1 MWLEWSSSDRNTQM
15 PTPPPPEET
24 RWKPGQASPNPG
36 GKPTGARNR
45 LTKHFLNAL
54 ADDFEQHGRKA
65 IVDAREKD
73 PMGYVKAIAA
83 LMPKQV
89 EQTQPLD
96 DLTDAE
102 LLAGIAFLRSRLT
115 PAAGEGVG
123 ETRQ

>member
-1 MWLEWSSSDRNTQM
+1 MSVEHLKPYQ
-15 PTPPPPEET
+15 
-24 RWKPGQASPNPG
+24 PGQSGNPG
-36 GKPTGARNR
+36 GKPKAARNR
-45 LTKHFLNAL
+45 LTAHFLNAL
-54 ADDFEQHGRKA
+54 ADDFEEHGKKA

-115 PAAGEGVG
+115 QPIGEGAG